1 MSKATL
7 GKDIP
12 MSKSRR
18 LVLSGLA
25 GLAAL
30 TLLCSLALG
39 PAAAAESLAQLH
51 ASGAVGE
58 RFDGFAVARD
68 AAYAGYVKD
77 VNAQRGQVYKKA
89 AAKNNADAK
98 EVGKVYAQTI
108 MKKAPKGTWLLGP
121 NNKWK
126 QK

>member
-18 LVLSGLA
+18 FVLSGLA

-30 TLLCSLALG
+30 ALFCSLPLG
-39 PAAAAESLAQLH
+39 PAAAENLAQLH

-58 RFDGFAVARD
+58 RFDGYAVARD
-68 AAYAGYVKD
+68 PAYAGFVKN
-77 VNAQRGQVYKKA
+77 VNAQRAEVYKKA

-108 MKKAPKGTWLLGP
+108 MKKAPRGTWLLGP
-121 NNKWK
+121 NNKWT

>member
-7 GKDIP
+7 GKENP
-12 MSKSRR
+12 MFERRR
-18 LVLSGLA
+18 LVLSGLV
-25 GLAAL
+25 GLPVL
-30 TLLCSLALG
+30 TLLCGLPLI

-58 RFDGFAVARD
+58 RFDGYAVARD
-68 AAYAGYVKD
+68 SAYAGYVKN
-77 VNAQRGQVYKKA
+77 VNAQRAQVYKKA
-89 AAKNNADAK
+89 AAKNNADPK

-108 MKKAPKGTWLLGP
+108 INKAPKGTWLLGP